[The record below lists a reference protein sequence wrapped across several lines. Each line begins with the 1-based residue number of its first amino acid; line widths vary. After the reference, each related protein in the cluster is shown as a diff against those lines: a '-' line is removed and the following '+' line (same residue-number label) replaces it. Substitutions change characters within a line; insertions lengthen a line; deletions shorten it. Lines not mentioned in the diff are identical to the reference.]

1 MAQLKPVVDGYEL
14 DFAVTAADG
23 RSIDVECDGAQHADA
38 RGRQRRR
45 DLVRDLVLQRLGWQV
60 LRFPAWRCLT
70 EPRAAAQDVA
80 SVVRRSP

>member
-23 RSIDVECDGAQHADA
+23 RSIDVECDGTQHADA
-38 RGRQRRR
+38 RGRQRRQ